1 MKETAYNQI
10 NPLIR
15 IKETELLSPA
25 QYEQL
30 LNAESINEL
39 RDILKNTVY
48 GEYLREDFEDNFE
61 YIYSKEQGKLFEW
74 FYQMAPEP
82 EIISIYT
89 SRFTFHNLKVLTK
102 AEITGQNLD
111 HLFVEDGHYSLATV
125 KSAIHT
131 RMSSELPEAY
141 MEAVREVLDYLEEST
156 VLQAIDIIYD
166 RSFLTYQRQL
176 AEKLG
181 YEDVVKEITSFIDL
195 TNIST
200 AARAIVQGQTE
211 TFLSTVLSSSGSIP
225 KTEFL
230 PYAGQTLE
238 AFTAFAV
245 STKYGEIL
253 SALVDSE
260 THQLN
265 LVAFEKV
272 KDDYLTNIFNRSN
285 VVAFGPLPLLSYLN
299 AKEVEWKNLRM
310 LVVGKKNQFP
320 IEQLKERMRS
330 VNGS

>member
-30 LNAESINEL
+30 LNAESINGL

-102 AEITGQNLD
+102 AEVTGQNLD
-111 HLFVEDGHYSLATV
+111 HLFVEDGHYSLATL

-131 RMSSELPEAY
+131 RMSSELPEVY
-141 MEAVREVLDYLEEST
+141 MTAVREVLDYLEESS

-176 AEKLG
+176 AEQLV
-181 YEDVVKEITSFIDL
+181 YEDVVNEITSFIDL

-200 AARAIVQGQTE
+200 AARGIVQGQTE
-211 TFLSTVLSSSGSIP
+211 TFLSTVLSSSGNIP
-225 KTEFL
+225 KAEYL
-230 PYAGQTLE
+230 PYAGQNLE
-238 AFTAFAV
+238 AFTTFAI

-253 SALVDSE
+253 TPLIDSE
-260 THQLN
+260 THTLD
-265 LVAFEKV
+265 LVAFEKI
-272 KDDYLTNIFNRSN
+272 KDDYLTKIFDKAN

-299 AKEVEWKNLRM
+299 AKEVEWKNLRL
-310 LVVGKKNQFP
+310 LVVGKKNHFP
-320 IEQLKERMRS
+320 VEQLKERMRS